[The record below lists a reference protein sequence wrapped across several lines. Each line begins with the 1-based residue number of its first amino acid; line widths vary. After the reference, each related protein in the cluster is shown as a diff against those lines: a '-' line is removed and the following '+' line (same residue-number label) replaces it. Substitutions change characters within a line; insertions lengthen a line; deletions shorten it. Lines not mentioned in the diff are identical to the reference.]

1 MARLER
7 LARNG
12 SGKENLVAKCPGK
25 EKSRIE
31 VSDPSAA
38 GAVVTARL
46 KSWDLNLK
54 LVERN
59 LNAAIVSHTSKHY
72 KF

>member
-1 MARLER
+1 MAKLER

-25 EKSRIE
+25 EKSRRE
-31 VSDPSAA
+31 VSDPTSARAVVAA
-38 GAVVTARL
+38 GL

-59 LNAAIVSHTSKHY
+59 LNAAIASSTSKQY
-72 KF
+72 K

>member
-1 MARLER
+1 MAKLER

-12 SGKENLVAKCPGK
+12 SGKENLVAKCTGK
-25 EKSRIE
+25 EKSQRE

-46 KSWDLNLK
+46 KS
-54 LVERN
+54 
-59 LNAAIVSHTSKHY
+59 
-72 KF
+72 